1 VLALVITQAAAES
14 ERKLV
19 GAARIA
25 VSITSSGNP
34 ADPRL
39 APLKQEMLRLVREGI
54 AINPH
59 YRKITPIVA
68 DELAR
73 WGDWANATW
82 IWDSVLTSRPYVVA
96 IISNAARGYASMGR
110 TDKALAYLERAKR
123 IQPRAPAVRSLEVIL
138 LARNGDEARATRL
151 AREAYD
157 AGIRDYDLVNGYF
170 MLAWRA
176 RDFALARQLLD
187 ERMRAWPESRPRGLM
202 QLGLM
207 ATEQNQDER
216 ALRYFREGLAAAPPA
231 QRAALVEE
239 IPPALRA
246 RVAASAP
253 QTSASS
259 R

>member
-1 VLALVITQAAAES
+1 MLAVVITRAAAES
-14 ERKLV
+14 EQKLV
-19 GAARIA
+19 QAARIA
-25 VSITSSGNP
+25 VSITATGNP
-34 ADPRL
+34 NEARL
-39 APLKQEMLRLVREGI
+39 APLKQEMLQLVREGI

-82 IWDSVLTSRPYVVA
+82 IWNSVLTSRPYVVA

-138 LARNGDEARATRL
+138 VARSGDDARATQL
-151 AREAYD
+151 ARAAYD
-157 AGIRDYDLVNGYF
+157 AGIKDYDLVNTYF
-170 MLAWRA
+170 VLAWRA
-176 RDFALARQLLD
+176 RDYPLALRLLD
-187 ERMRAWPESRPRGLM
+187 ERMRSWPESRARGLV
-202 QLGLM
+202 QQGLI
-207 ATEQNQDER
+207 AAEQNQAER
-216 ALRYFREGLAAAPPA
+216 AVQSFREGLAAATPPERPLLA
-231 QRAALVEE
+231 EE
-239 IPPALRA
+239 IPAAFRA
-246 RVAASAP
+246 QVAASGP